1 MHKNTLPVNGGAMTD
16 SGNAESN
23 SMPITRVNTSRRTFI
38 GGSDARTVMGND
50 ETALVRLWKEKRGE
64 VEPEDLSS
72 DLIVQ
77 LGSVTE
83 HLNRHWYEKNT
94 GQVVTDVQRLV
105 FHNVHR
111 WMAATLDGRVEATSA
126 VFEAKFM
133 LPWNFSEEAAAEKH
147 MAQLQHNMWVTASRT
162 AVLSIITGGGKW
174 VEMTIPADPLYQHLM
189 LTAERKFWRCVET
202 GEPPHLFG
210 IEPPRPRVEAV
221 RTVDMSSS
229 NAWAEFASLYRLTRP
244 AVLDHDRA
252 KTELKALVP
261 EDARE
266 ALGHGLRAK
275 RSKSG
280 AISFE
285 LLGEETLHAA
295 IQP

>member
-1 MHKNTLPVNGGAMTD
+1 M
-16 SGNAESN
+16 
-23 SMPITRVNTSRRTFI
+23 
-38 GGSDARTVMGND
+38 
-50 ETALVRLWKEKRGE
+50 
-64 VEPEDLSS
+64 
-72 DLIVQ
+72 
-77 LGSVTE
+77 
-83 HLNRHWYEKNT
+83 
-94 GQVVTDVQRLV
+94 QRQV
-105 FHNVHR
+105 FHPVHR
-111 WMAATLDGRVEATSA
+111 WMAATLDGRLKPRGA

-174 VEMTIPADPLYQHLM
+174 VEMTIPADPLYQHLL

-221 RTVDMSSS
+221 RTVDMSGS
-229 NAWAEFASLYRLTRP
+229 NAWAEFANLYRLTRP
-244 AVLDHDRA
+244 AALDHDRA

-261 EDARE
+261 EDAKE
-266 ALGHGLRAK
+266 ASGHGVRAK

-285 LLGEETLHAA
+285 LLAEETGHAA
-295 IQP
+295 LQP